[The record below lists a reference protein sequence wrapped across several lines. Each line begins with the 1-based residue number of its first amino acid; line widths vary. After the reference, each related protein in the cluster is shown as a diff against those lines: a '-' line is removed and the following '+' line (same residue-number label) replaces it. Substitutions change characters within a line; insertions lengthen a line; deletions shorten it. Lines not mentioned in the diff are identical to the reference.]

1 MWFEVPVEKAAEENQ
16 EETNEQEQ
24 KPKQM
29 KGEINLTFSS
39 SASNLQEGN
48 DLSVD
53 KTDALDSKV

>member
-1 MWFEVPVEKAAEENQ
+1 MRFEVPVEKAAEENQ
-16 EETNEQEQ
+16 EETNEQEL

-29 KGEINLTFSS
+29 TGEINLTFSS